1 MSTSAYRLRHPEL
14 HVVPEQEIPRRSF
27 SPLSFLRRR
36 RTRRHRAPASGW
48 REEAIV
54 RSLTKLG

>member
-1 MSTSAYRLRHPEL
+1 MTTSAYRLRHPKL
-14 HVVPEQEIPRRSF
+14 HVVPEQGVTRRSLN
-27 SPLSFLRRR
+27 PLSFLRRR
-36 RTRRHRAPASGW
+36 RTRRHRALVSGW